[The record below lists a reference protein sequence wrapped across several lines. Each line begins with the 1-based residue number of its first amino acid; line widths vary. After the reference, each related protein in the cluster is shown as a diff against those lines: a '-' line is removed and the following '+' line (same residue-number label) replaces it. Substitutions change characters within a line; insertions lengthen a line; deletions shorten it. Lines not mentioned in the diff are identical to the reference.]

1 MYILDD
7 IYIYIYSTY
16 VTYVTICTYIPE
28 EMPKKTLE
36 LHPGNLNDDHVGH
49 CGQVTTLCKD
59 SRWISFL
66 CSKSQMITSN
76 RRQATDRNPSS
87 LIPSW
92 ESQRIPEELW

>member
-1 MYILDD
+1 
-7 IYIYIYSTY
+7 
-16 VTYVTICTYIPE
+16 
-28 EMPKKTLE
+28 MPKKTLE

-76 RRQATDRNPSS
+76 RRQATESVGF

-92 ESQRIPEELW
+92 ESQRIPELWHMNGDLMVI